1 MSEPDA
7 TEESRII
14 SIADLSAKV
23 DKLAELVSR
32 IIIPG
37 SHAEAQ
43 QRTEE
48 RLDRPSSIEEQ
59 VRAELARAKE
69 QEAAEQ
75 AAAGKDQELQ
85 SRLAKLEET
94 PPAQPVPRRT
104 RLLGWGE
111 PR

>member
-1 MSEPDA
+1 MSEPD
-7 TEESRII
+7 TENERII

-32 IIIPG
+32 IIPG

-104 RLLGWGE
+104 RLLGWGD